1 MKHYFFLLFVVMFS
15 LSLSAQDLPSVKKVT
30 DKTEKALKNNN
41 QDVDKQI
48 STALL
53 KDEGL
58 QREAFNFLKSNPDT
72 KSSFMGLLGKN
83 KGSSKDLIKSVL
95 GDKDLATAAI
105 DYIKDNPKLL
115 EKAMKI
121 VGL

>member
-1 MKHYFFLLFVVMFS
+1 MKNYFFLLFVVMFS
-15 LSLSAQDLPSVKKVT
+15 FSMSAQDLPSVKKVT
-30 DKTEKALKNNN
+30 DKTEKTLKDTN
-41 QDVDKQI
+41 VDEQVSK
-48 STALL
+48 ALL

-95 GDKDLATAAI
+95 GNKELATAAI
-105 DYIKDNPKLL
+105 NYIKDNPKLL

-121 VGL
+121 VGM